1 MKKAVKWLALFV
13 MTVCLGAAL
22 AACGG
27 KVAGVYEC
35 EMEMGGVKSVISLE
49 LQEDETFTL
58 KTKAEVGGVSNE
70 QEIGKGTYKVDGDKI
85 TLTLEAEGETT
96 TLEGT
101 VKDGDIVVSQGGAS
115 ITYKKK

>member
-35 EMEMGGVKSVISLE
+35 EMEMGGVKSVLTLE
-49 LQEDETFTL
+49 LKEDETFTVTA
-58 KTKAEVGGVSNE
+58 KGEVGGVSHE
-70 QEIGKGTYKVDGDKI
+70 EEMAKGTYKVDGDKI
-85 TLTLEAEGETT
+85 TFTVEGESETM
-96 TLEGT
+96 EAT
-101 VKDGDIVVSQGGAS
+101 VKDGDIVMSQEGVSV
-115 ITYKKK
+115 TYKKK

>member
-35 EMEMGGVKSVISLE
+35 EMEM
-49 LQEDETFTL
+49 
-58 KTKAEVGGVSNE
+58 A
-70 QEIGKGTYKVDGDKI
+70 KGTYKVDGDKI
-85 TLTLEAEGETT
+85 TFTVEGESETM
-96 TLEGT
+96 EAT
-101 VKDGDIVVSQGGAS
+101 VKDGDIVMSQEGVSV
-115 ITYKKK
+115 TYKKK